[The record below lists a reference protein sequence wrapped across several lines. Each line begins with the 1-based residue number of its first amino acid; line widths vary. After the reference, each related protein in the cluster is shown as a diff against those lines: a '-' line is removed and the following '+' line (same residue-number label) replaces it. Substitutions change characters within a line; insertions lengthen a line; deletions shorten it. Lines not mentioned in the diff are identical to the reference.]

1 MVALLS
7 AKWLAVVPVVGSRS
21 SEITIMIRRPL
32 LVSGQQRRGA
42 VTVLAALLSI
52 VLLGLVAFAV
62 DIGYVL
68 SCKEEMQRTADAAAL
83 AAAWDYGKQL
93 SAGHAVYHATDSAR
107 GVAANYAS
115 YNKVGNNGP
124 QIDTNPCNANGGG
137 VVFGYVS
144 DLGGA
149 ATSFETSDASLYN
162 AVQVRVKR
170 NANINGQVPLFFAK
184 VFGRAGQD
192 LSAEATAAIVRNVS
206 GFQTSAGGGNI
217 DLLPFALDL
226 DTYEDWMAGSGR
238 DDYKYNSAT
247 GAVSS
252 GSDGWREVNLY
263 PQGTGSPGNRGTV
276 DIGGSNNSTSDIAR
290 QILHGISAQD
300 LVELGKPLVFD
311 ADGELILNGDTGISA
326 GVKDELAA
334 IIGQPRVIPIFREVK
349 GPGNN
354 AMYTIV
360 KWCGIRI
367 VDVKLTGAMNKKHV
381 TIQLA
386 PVVVRGVV
394 PSTNTSDSSY
404 VYSPAVL
411 LK

>member
-1 MVALLS
+1 
-7 AKWLAVVPVVGSRS
+7 
-21 SEITIMIRRPL
+21 
-32 LVSGQQRRGA
+32 
-42 VTVLAALLSI
+42 
-52 VLLGLVAFAV
+52 
-62 DIGYVL
+62 
-68 SCKEEMQRTADAAAL
+68 
-83 AAAWDYGKQL
+83 
-93 SAGHAVYHATDSAR
+93 
-107 GVAANYAS
+107 
-115 YNKVGNNGP
+115 
-124 QIDTNPCNANGGG
+124 
-137 VVFGYVS
+137 
-144 DLGGA
+144 
-149 ATSFETSDASLYN
+149 
-162 AVQVRVKR
+162 
-170 NANINGQVPLFFAK
+170 
-184 VFGRAGQD
+184 
-192 LSAEATAAIVRNVS
+192 
-206 GFQTSAGGGNI
+206 
-217 DLLPFALDL
+217 
-226 DTYEDWMAGSGR
+226 
-238 DDYKYNSAT
+238 
-247 GAVSS
+247 
-252 GSDGWREVNLY
+252 
-263 PQGTGSPGNRGTV
+263 
-276 DIGGSNNSTSDIAR
+276 
-290 QILHGISAQD
+290 